1 MYIRAWQH
9 VPEARALI
17 SRYAIGF
24 SAAAGLWF
32 ISAFIPSP
40 ARFILWVA
48 AMFIDL
54 FVPFSPKS
62 RLLQR
67 LLPPSPHHLPERFA
81 LLTIIVFGE
90 SFLKIIS
97 GLAGEQIGLV
107 NLIVNFPS
115 LIIAGAL
122 WWLYFDNVAESFV
135 RWGSWNVQVWLYTHL
150 PFQASVAA
158 LGVGMYKIITLDPA
172 KPLPDNYRWLIC
184 IATALALIALGVI
197 ELTTK
202 ERIGERKGTFDFA
215 IRVAGAILILSLG
228 VVGSSLDE
236 IIIML
241 FIALICAGQVVLD
254 LYRRLLYADPQ
265 MSGSDE
271 IELASSD

>member
-1 MYIRAWQH
+1 
-9 VPEARALI
+9 
-17 SRYAIGF
+17 
-24 SAAAGLWF
+24 
-32 ISAFIPSP
+32 
-40 ARFILWVA
+40 
-48 AMFIDL
+48 
-54 FVPFSPKS
+54 
-62 RLLQR
+62 
-67 LLPPSPHHLPERFA
+67 
-81 LLTIIVFGE
+81 
-90 SFLKIIS
+90 
-97 GLAGEQIGLV
+97 
-107 NLIVNFPS
+107 
-115 LIIAGAL
+115 
-122 WWLYFDNVAESFV
+122 
-135 RWGSWNVQVWLYTHL
+135 
-150 PFQASVAA
+150 
-158 LGVGMYKIITLDPA
+158 MYKIITLDPA